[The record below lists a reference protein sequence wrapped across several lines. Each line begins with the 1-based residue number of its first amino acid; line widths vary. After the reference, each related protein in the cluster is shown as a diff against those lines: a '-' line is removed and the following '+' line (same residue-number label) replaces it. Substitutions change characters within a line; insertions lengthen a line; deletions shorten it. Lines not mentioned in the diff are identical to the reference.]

1 MEYLEYLEYL
11 EYYGSTCSCTIVC
24 ITVSYCNY
32 KIYTYLTTVYLVVCI
47 FYNTLC
53 SKNLKIFKQ
62 NLPLFKK
69 RTRLLGQISP
79 DLIRK
84 EFIFHKE
91 KIFAWKK
98 RARTKVHYPYK
109 CMGTIT
115 CDHQDLRY
123 PLTPKSGHRAPKS
136 TGHLRAQGT

>member
-32 KIYTYLTTVYLVVCI
+32 KRYTYLTTVYLVVCI

-53 SKNLKIFKQ
+53 TKNLKIFKQ

-91 KIFAWKK
+91 KIFDIQNHV
-98 RARTKVHYPYK
+98 TFDVE
-109 CMGTIT
+109 TV
-115 CDHQDLRY
+115 DL
-123 PLTPKSGHRAPKS
+123 LFTPFAY
-136 TGHLRAQGT
+136 